1 LVILKKDRVVTA
13 ATHRGV
19 LQEPKPVKEI
29 VIVREKSKKREKV
42 IEVNQP
48 IQINQA
54 YAPMYSTSP

>member
-1 LVILKKDRVVTA
+1 MVTA